1 MRDLGHTS
9 GEVRRDCRREDP
21 LSRIRPARFRNRP
34 DPWRLAPQMHRWLRT
49 SPRADGA
56 GLQMAGVDRWRGSD
70 AADDTARPGDS
81 AGAHVPDDGSE
92 VMVNE
97 KPMSVLIVEDDED
110 FRDSSARWMD
120 RKGHRVA
127 SASGGAEA
135 LSLCERQRFDV
146 GVFDMNMPGMSG
158 LELLQRVRDQNIDLE
173 VIILTGQGTI
183 DSAVQAM
190 KMGASDYLTKPCPL
204 GDLEHHCELARERG
218 RLRRENERLRTIIS
232 RGRQPVALI
241 GESQQIRGVRHL
253 IGRVA
258 PTDKPVLITGESGT
272 GKEVVARLIQQQSGL
287 AGQPMV
293 TVNCAALPEP
303 LVESELFGHVKGA
316 FTGAGADKPGLF
328 EVADGGTLFIDE
340 LGELPSTLQPKLLR
354 VLEDGSLRRVGSHRE
369 QTVEVR
375 IIAATN
381 RNLAERVRAGRFR
394 EDLYYRVN
402 VLPIHLPPLRE
413 RREDID
419 RLIDHFLPAGWVVDP
434 PARAAM
440 NAYGWPGNVREL
452 INVVQRAG
460 ILADDHEITLDDLP
474 REVAHAG
481 AGQPLT
487 RRETAMASDATA
499 PLGADDPSATPGRAA
514 SRSAATNGAATI
526 VAPNLTAPRAAPPS
540 DRLDD
545 VARDHILRVL
555 AREQGNKA
563 KAARMLGIHRRKLY
577 RLLERIESQTTNSE
591 SGEGS

>member
-1 MRDLGHTS
+1 MATVGCAGPT
-9 GEVRRDCRREDP
+9 G
-21 LSRIRPARFRNRP
+21 PAGDHLP
-34 DPWRLAPQMHRWLRT
+34 DH
-49 SPRADGA
+49 
-56 GLQMAGVDRWRGSD
+56 
-70 AADDTARPGDS
+70 
-81 AGAHVPDDGSE
+81 GSE

-120 RKGHRVA
+120 RKGHHVA

-218 RLRRENERLRTIIS
+218 RLRRENDRLRTIIS
-232 RGRQPVALI
+232 RGRKPVALI
-241 GESQQIRGVRHL
+241 GESEAMCGVRHL

-272 GKEVVARLIQQQSGL
+272 GKEVVARLIQQQSRL

-316 FTGAGADKPGLF
+316 FTGAAADKPGLF

-381 RNLAERVRAGRFR
+381 RNLAERVREGRFR

-413 RREDID
+413 RRDDID
-419 RLIDHFLPAGWVVDP
+419 RLIDHFLPPDWDVTP
-434 PARAAM
+434 EARAAM
-440 NAYGWPGNVREL
+440 NAYHWPGNVREL

-460 ILADDHEITLDDLP
+460 ILADDHEITPDDLP
-474 REVAHAG
+474 RELAHAG
-481 AGQPLT
+481 TGHAGTGQASVTPPAD
-487 RRETAMASDATA
+487 AMA
-499 PLGADDPSATPGRAA
+499 PIGADDLSANRDLAA
-514 SRSAATNGAATI
+514 SGAGAANAAATI
-526 VAPNLTAPRAAPPS
+526 RGAAVPAPAPPS

-545 VARDHILRVL
+545 VAREHILRVL

-563 KAARMLGIHRRKLY
+563 KAARLLGIHRRKLY
-577 RLLERIESQTTNSE
+577 RLLDRIESQVTHSE